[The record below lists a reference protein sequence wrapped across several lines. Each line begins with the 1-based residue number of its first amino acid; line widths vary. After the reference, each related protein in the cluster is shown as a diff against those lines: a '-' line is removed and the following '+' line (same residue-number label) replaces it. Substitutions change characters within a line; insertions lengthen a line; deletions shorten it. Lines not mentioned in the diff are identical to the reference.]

1 MLITFYGFVQT
12 GPTMKYICLVCYHPI
27 FFNLKKTTQKSMK
40 TINVIKRDGTSAP
53 LDLKMIH
60 DMVEWACNG
69 YENVSVSDIE
79 INSKIQFYDGITTS
93 EIQKIMIK
101 SAADLISEENPDYQY
116 VAARLLLSDIYKKV
130 FKQDKPIPFEFFVR
144 NNVYRGVYDKSIL
157 DEYSQSELVY
167 FGKKLR
173 HDRDNLFTYAG
184 LRQMVDKYLLQDRNT
199 FELYE
204 TPQEAFMLIAM
215 FMFKNYKGQKRKK
228 YVLDLYEAVSTFKIS
243 LPTPIM
249 SGVRTPLRQFSS
261 CCLIDVGDSLE
272 SILQSNTAVGYYIAS
287 RAGIG
292 LNFGR
297 IRGLGANIRNG
308 EVIHTGLVPFLKI
321 FEATTKGFTQNAI
334 RGGSSTS
341 TLPFFHWEIETFIQL
356 KNNKGNDENRVR
368 RMDYSVAVNR
378 LFRERVKNNEDITL
392 FSSEEVRDLYDAF
405 YDSDYEKFKMLYEM
419 YEANNRIRKK
429 KINARQFYL
438 DLLKERYE
446 TGRIYILN
454 ADRVNEHSSFKDRIY
469 MSNLCQEITLPTEP
483 ITDVNKTDGEIAMC
497 ILSNINLGKIERIEE
512 LDHLTELLVRFLD
525 ELIDYQDYP
534 VVSAEKSTKARR
546 SLGIG
551 VSDVFHFLAK
561 NNLRYDNEEGR
572 KTIHRYM
579 ERFQYGLIK
588 ASNQLAKEKG
598 ACELFDR
605 TKYADGIMPIDTY
618 AEAVDEIV
626 ENDLEMDWDGLR
638 EDVKKY
644 GLRNSAL
651 SAIPP
656 AASSSV
662 VSNSTPGIDP
672 VRKLLIAK
680 MSKYGALK
688 QLVPGFGE
696 YEENYTLAWDIDN
709 EEYLKFVAIFQ
720 KFIDQSIS
728 TNQYYDISKYKNN
741 KVPVRDLIRHD
752 GIAYKYGLKTLY
764 YMNVNDNSG
773 KELKKVKFTSEEQQT
788 PVFNFAKLELD
799 IDDYDSCEGGG
810 CSV

>member
-1 MLITFYGFVQT
+1 
-12 GPTMKYICLVCYHPI
+12 
-27 FFNLKKTTQKSMK
+27 MK

-93 EIQKIMIK
+93 EIQTIMIK

-116 VAARLLLSDIYKKV
+116 VASRLLLIDLYKKV
-130 FKQDKPIPFEFFVR
+130 FKQDKPLPFEYFVR
-144 NNVYRGVYDKSIL
+144 NNVFRGVYDESIL
-157 DEYSQSELVY
+157 KAYTPRELVY
-167 FGKKLR
+167 FGKQLK
-173 HDRDNLFTYAG
+173 HERDYLFTYAG

-199 FELYE
+199 GELYE
-204 TPQEAFMLIAM
+204 TPQEALMLIAM
-215 FMFKNYKGQKRKK
+215 FMFKNYEPKKRKK
-228 YVLDLYEAVSTFKIS
+228 YVLDLYEAVSSFKIS

-297 IRGLGANIRNG
+297 IRGLGANIRKG
-308 EVIHTGLVPFLKI
+308 EVIHTGLVPFLKMY
-321 FEATTKGFTQNAI
+321 EATTKAFTQNAI

-341 TLPFFHWEIETFIQL
+341 TLPFFHWEAETFIQL

-368 RMDYSVAVNR
+368 RMDYSLAVNK
-378 LFRERVKNNEDITL
+378 LFRERVKNDEEITL
-392 FSSEEVRDLYDAF
+392 FSMEEVRDLYHAF
-405 YDSDYEKFKMLYEM
+405 YGADYKKFKMLYEM
-419 YEANNRIRKK
+419 YEANPNIRKK
-429 KINARQFYL
+429 KLKARDFYL
-438 DLLKERYE
+438 EILRQRYE

-454 ADRVNEHSSFKDRIY
+454 ADHVNSHSSFKDHIY

-483 ITDVNKTDGEIAMC
+483 IEDVNKDKGEIAMC
-497 ILSNINLGKIERIEE
+497 ILSNINLGKIDGIEE
-512 LDHLTELLVRFLD
+512 LDQLTELLVRFLD
-525 ELIDYQDYP
+525 ELIDYQEYP
-534 VVSAEKSTKARR
+534 VISAEKSTKARR

-561 NNLRYDNEEGR
+561 NNLKYNSEHG
-572 KTIHRYM
+572 KKIIHKYM

-588 ASNQLAKEKG
+588 ASNILAKEKG
-598 ACELFDR
+598 ACEYYHR

-618 AEAVDEIV
+618 EKNVDEIV
-626 ENDLEMDWDGLR
+626 PNELELDWESLR
-638 EDVKKY
+638 KEVMKH

-662 VSNSTPGIDP
+662 VSNSTPGVDP
-672 VRKLLIAK
+672 ARKYLIAK

-688 QLVPGFGE
+688 QLVPGYGK
-696 YEENYTLAWDIDN
+696 YEENYSLAWDIDN
-709 EEYLKFVAIFQ
+709 EDYLKFIAIFQ
-720 KFIDQSIS
+720 KFLDQSIS
-728 TNQYYDISKYKNN
+728 TNQYYDISKYKDNR
-741 KVPVRDLIRHD
+741 VPIKDLIRHD
-752 GIAYKYGLKTLY
+752 GIAAKYGLKTLY

-773 KELKKVKFTSEEQQT
+773 NELAKIKKQSETE
-788 PVFNFAKLELD
+788 PIINFSKLEFE
-799 IDDYDSCEGGG
+799 IDDFDSCEGGG

>member
-1 MLITFYGFVQT
+1 MG
-12 GPTMKYICLVCYHPI
+12 M
-27 FFNLKKTTQKSMK
+27 
-40 TINVIKRDGTSAP
+40 INVVRRDGTSVP

-60 DMVEWACNG
+60 DMVEWACEG

-101 SAADLISEENPDYQY
+101 SASDLISEDTPDYQF
-116 VAARLLLSDIYKKV
+116 VASRLLLSDLYKKV
-130 FKQDKPIPFEFFVR
+130 FKQNKPIPFEFFVR
-144 NNVYRGVYDKSIL
+144 NNIFRGVYDESIL
-157 DEYSQSELVY
+157 DAYTQRELVY
-167 FGKKLR
+167 FGKKLK
-173 HDRDNLFTYAG
+173 HERDYLFTYAG

-199 FELYE
+199 GELYE
-204 TPQEAFMLIAM
+204 TPQEAYMLIAM
-215 FMFKNYKGQKRKK
+215 FMFKNYKPDERKK
-228 YVLDLYEAVSTFKIS
+228 YVLALYEAVSTFKIS

-272 SILQSNTAVGYYIAS
+272 SILQSNTAVGYYIAN

-297 IRGLGANIRNG
+297 IRGIGANIRNG
-308 EVIHTGLVPFLKI
+308 EVIHTGLVPFLKM
-321 FEATTKGFTQNAI
+321 FEASTKAFTQNAI

-341 TLPFFHWEIETFIQL
+341 TMPFFHWEVETFVQL

-368 RMDYSVAVNR
+368 RMDYSLAVNK
-378 LFRERVKNNEDITL
+378 LFRERVRKNEDITL
-392 FSSEEVRDLYDAF
+392 FSSEQVKDMYDAF
-405 YDSDYEKFKMLYEM
+405 YGSDFKKFEMLYLM
-419 YEANNRIRKK
+419 YENNPRVRKK
-429 KINARQFYL
+429 RINAREFYL
-438 DLLKERYE
+438 EVLKQRYE

-454 ADRVNEHSSFKDRIY
+454 ADHVNKHSSFKDSIY
-469 MSNLCQEITLPTEP
+469 MSNLCQEITLPTQP
-483 ITDVNKTDGEIAMC
+483 IEDVNKENGEIAMC
-497 ILSNINLGKIERIEE
+497 ILSNINLGKIENIEE
-512 LDHLTELLVRFLD
+512 LDTLTELLVRFLD

-534 VVSAEKSTKARR
+534 VIAAEKSTKARR

-561 NNLRYDNEEGR
+561 NELRYDTEEG
-572 KTIHRYM
+572 KKIIHKYM

-588 ASNQLAKEKG
+588 ASNALAKEKG

-605 TKYADGIMPIDTY
+605 TKYSDGILPIDTY
-618 AEAVDEIV
+618 EKNVDEIV
-626 ENDLEMDWDGLR
+626 ANELELDWESLR
-638 EDVKKY
+638 KDIKKY

-662 VSNSTPGIDP
+662 VSNSTAGIDP
-672 VRKLLIAK
+672 VRKYLIAK

-688 QLVPGFGE
+688 QLVPGFGK
-696 YEENYTLAWDIDN
+696 YEQNYTLAWDIDN
-709 EEYLKFVAIFQ
+709 EEYLKFVAVFQ
-720 KFIDQSIS
+720 KFLDQSIS
-728 TNQYYDISKYKNN
+728 TNQYYDISKYKDN
-741 KVPVRDLIRHD
+741 KVPVKELIRHD
-752 GIAYKYGLKTLY
+752 GIAAKYGLKTLY

-773 KELKKVKFTSEEQQT
+773 NELKKMKRQTEEK
-788 PVFNFAKLELD
+788 PLINFAKLEFDLD
-799 IDDYDSCEGGG
+799 DDFDSCEGGG